1 MYNSFRRHFSFCI
14 SIPLL
19 LVLAAPSGAKAAA
32 TDDSAYTWSTPNLV
46 VTYGLMGFS
55 TSGTVRAGVNS
66 SAFID
71 KSGKIRMIFQ
81 GGTPAES
88 KWSVTSADS
97 GSTWA
102 VDQGFRWPTNIESS
116 LGHISVTTA
125 PEGGFRAYVRNEKGI
140 SSVYSSDGQTWTAES
155 GIRIA
160 ATAFG
165 LTKLDGGS
173 VVKLPDGR
181 YRMFIGDESSY
192 FSRCGS
198 DKSVNVKIYSATST
212 DQLTWTADSGYRIGP
227 ELGTRCNLHPHAFVD
242 SAGKVG
248 IIFHVNNDIEKSYS
262 EWQSSCHYALSDDG
276 LTFTSV
282 RRIPVVLKKT
292 SGGTESMADDCD
304 VLALPDKRLLL
315 FFSLF
320 GPAPEGNQ
328 IAMSI
333 GSLASSQAT
342 ATTVAASRTT
352 TTTLAATKK
361 IIKITCVK
369 GKLTK
374 VVSGTAPKCPTGYK
388 KKP

>member
-1 MYNSFRRHFSFCI
+1 M
-14 SIPLL
+14 LA
-19 LVLAAPSGAKAAA
+19 LAATSDAHAAA
-32 TDDSAYTWSTPNLV
+32 TDDNVYTWSTPNLV
-46 VTYGLMGFS
+46 VSYGLMGFS
-55 TSGTVRAGVNS
+55 NSGAVRAGVNS

-81 GGTPAES
+81 GGTPAEM

-97 GSTWA
+97 GSTWV
-102 VDQGFRWPTNIESS
+102 VDSGFRWPTTIESS

-140 SSVYSSDGQTWTAES
+140 SSVYSFDGQTWTAES

-160 ATAFG
+160 ASAFG
-165 LTKLDGGS
+165 LSKLDGGS
-173 VVKLPDGR
+173 VIKLPDGR

-198 DKSVNVKIYSATST
+198 DKSVNVKIYSATSS
-212 DQLTWTADSGYRIGP
+212 DQLTWTADPGHRIGP

-242 SAGKVG
+242 SSGKVG

-262 EWQSSCHYALSDDG
+262 EWQSSCHYALSEDG

-304 VLALPDKRLLL
+304 VLALADKRLLL

-328 IAMSI
+328 IAMSV
-333 GSLASSQAT
+333 GSLATNQAG
-342 ATTVAASRTT
+342 ATTSTVAVTRTST
-352 TTTLAATKK
+352 TIAATK
-361 IIKITCVK
+361 KITCVK

-374 VVSGTAPKCPTGYK
+374 IVSGTAPKCPTGYK
-388 KKP
+388 KKV